1 MQRHLLIPLLAL
13 CALATAAVSSAQ
25 SAGSADILRASV
37 KVDAIDKAQRMVTVR
52 DEKGH
57 KDSFHA
63 PPEMQRF
70 DELKV
75 GDRINLTYFQGIA
88 FEVRKRDAAESTVGT
103 SGTAEKPVG
112 TSGTAEITRGTGPL
126 PSGAITQRRTA
137 TVTVKAT
144 DLANQLLT
152 VWLPSGRVATHKVQ
166 DPSLMK
172 GIVADDK
179 IDITYAEGLLIEVE
193 RP

>member
-1 MQRHLLIPLLAL
+1 MRRHLRIPLLAL
-13 CALATAAVSSAQ
+13 CAVVIAAVASAQ
-25 SAGSADILRASV
+25 SAGSADILRATV
-37 KVDAIDKAQRMVTVR
+37 TVDAIDKAQRLVTVR
-52 DEKGH
+52 DGKGN

-75 GDRINLTYFQGIA
+75 GDKINLTYFEGIA
-88 FEVRKRDAAESTVGT
+88 FEVKKRDAATAAT
-103 SGTAEKPVG
+103 AANAAEKPVG

-137 TVTVKAT
+137 TVTVTAT
-144 DLANQLLT
+144 DLAGQLLT
-152 VWLPSGRVATHKVQ
+152 VRLPSGRIARHKVQ
-166 DPSLMK
+166 DPALMK

>member
-1 MQRHLLIPLLAL
+1 MRRHLLVPVMTL
-13 CALATAAVSSAQ
+13 CTVFIAALASAQ
-25 SAGSADILRASV
+25 SVGSADILRASV
-37 KVDAIDKAQRMVTVR
+37 RVDAIDKAQRMVTVR
-52 DEKGH
+52 DEKGN

-75 GDRINLTYFQGIA
+75 GDRINLTYYQGIA
-88 FEVRKRDAAESTVGT
+88 FEVRKRDSTAPAASTPQ
-103 SGTAEKPVG
+103 PVG

-144 DLANQLLT
+144 DLPNAMLT
-152 VWLPSGRVATHKVQ
+152 VVLPSGRIAKHKVQ

-179 IDITYAEGLLIEVE
+179 IDITYAEGLLVEVE

>member
-1 MQRHLLIPLLAL
+1 MRRYLVIPLLTL
-13 CALATAAVSSAQ
+13 CAVAIAAVAAAQ
-25 SAGSADILRASV
+25 SAGSADILRATV
-37 KVDAIDKAQRMVTVR
+37 TVDAIDKAQRMVTVR
-52 DEKGH
+52 DAKGN
-57 KDSFHA
+57 KDHFHA

-75 GDRINLTYFQGIA
+75 GDKINLTYFEGIA
-88 FEVRKRDAAESTVGT
+88 FEVKKRDAAAVATT
-103 SGTAEKPVG
+103 ATAAEKPVG

-137 TVTVKAT
+137 TVLVKAT
-144 DLANQLLT
+144 DLNAQLLT
-152 VWLPSGRVATHKVQ
+152 VVLPSGRIARHKVQ

>member
-1 MQRHLLIPLLAL
+1 MWKLFLTAL
-13 CALATAAVSSAQ
+13 VSLAAVAVVPLAAAQ
-25 SAGSADILRASV
+25 SAGSADVLTATV
-37 KVDAIDKAQRMVTVR
+37 TVDAIDKAQRMVTVR
-52 DEKGH
+52 DERGR
-57 KDSFHA
+57 KDTFHA
-63 PPEMQRF
+63 PAEMQRF

-75 GDRINLTYFQGIA
+75 GDRINMTYYQGVA
-88 FEVRKRDAAESTVGT
+88 FEVRKRDAAAPATVEAP
-103 SGTAEKPVG
+103 AEKPVG
-112 TSGTAEITRGTGPL
+112 TSGTTEITRGAGPL

-144 DLANQLLT
+144 DLPNQLLT

-166 DPSLMK
+166 DPEMLK

>member
-1 MQRHLLIPLLAL
+1 MRRHLRIPLLAL
-13 CALATAAVSSAQ
+13 CAVVIAAVASAQ
-25 SAGSADILRASV
+25 SAGSAEILRATV
-37 KVDAIDKAQRMVTVR
+37 TVDAIDKEQRLVTVR
-52 DEKGH
+52 DEKGN
-57 KDSFHA
+57 KDTFHA

-75 GDRINLTYFQGIA
+75 RDKINLTYFQGIA
-88 FEVRKRDAAESTVGT
+88 FEVRKRDAAAPAVGT

-126 PSGAITQRRTA
+126 PAGAITQRRTA

-172 GIVADDK
+172 GIVADDR
-179 IDITYAEGLLIEVE
+179 IEITYAEGLLIEVE

>member
-1 MQRHLLIPLLAL
+1 MRRHLLIPVLAL
-13 CALATAAVSSAQ
+13 CAAATAAVASAQ
-25 SAGSADILRASV
+25 SAGSADIVRTTV
-37 KVDAIDKAQRMVTVR
+37 TVDAIDKAGRMVTVR
-52 DEKGH
+52 DGKGN
-57 KDSFHA
+57 KDSFQA

-75 GDRINLTYFQGIA
+75 GDKINLTYFEGIA
-88 FEVRKRDAAESTVGT
+88 FEVKKRDAPTVAT
-103 SGTAEKPVG
+103 TATAAEKPVG
-112 TSGTAEITRGTGPL
+112 TSGTTEITRGTGPL

-144 DLANQLLT
+144 DLNAQLLT
-152 VWLPSGRVATHKVQ
+152 VVLPSGRIARHKVQ

-179 IDITYAEGLLIEVE
+179 IDITYAEGLLIEVD

>member
-1 MQRHLLIPLLAL
+1 M
-13 CALATAAVSSAQ
+13 
-25 SAGSADILRASV
+25 
-37 KVDAIDKAQRMVTVR
+37 TVR
-52 DEKGH
+52 DENGS

-70 DELKV
+70 AELKV
-75 GDRINLTYFQGIA
+75 RDRIDLTYFQGIA
-88 FEVRKRDAAESTVGT
+88 FEVRKRDAAAAAIVAGETD
-103 SGTAEKPVG
+103 KPVG

-137 TVTVKAT
+137 TVTVTAT

-152 VWLPSGRVATHKVQ
+152 VRLPSGRVAKHKVQ
-166 DPSLMK
+166 DPALMK

-179 IDITYAEGLLIEVE
+179 IDITYAEGLLIEVQ